1 MADLD
6 VETAKARAS
15 QAAEQA
21 KDAALGAYAKA
32 NELGFFSHFT
42 EYNQE
47 LLTPGMKLMQNETIA
62 AQPTLKE
69 KGLYMLEVAKAEILG
84 HMTLDPPT
92 PKESF
97 RLYNVLG
104 FWLGVFESL
113 IFALFGHGLMS
124 IAWNGA
130 VGYAIAYTLY
140 WTMTQAEVQKL
151 QFWAMVF
158 IALYIGFNIYMGL
171 SYLIY
176 VLPSA
181 LYFAKAFCDVLM
193 AINGYKLYKVIAG
206 DSLLPK
212 EMF

>member
-6 VETAKARAS
+6 VETAKAKATEAAS
-15 QAAEQA
+15 KA
-21 KDAALGAYAKA
+21 KEAALGAYASA
-32 NELGFFSHFT
+32 NELGFFSHFS

-47 LLTPGMKLMQNETIA
+47 LLTPGLKLMQDETLA
-62 AQPTLKE
+62 GQPTIKE
-69 KGLYMLEVAKAEILG
+69 KALYMFDIAKNEILG
-84 HMTLDPPT
+84 HLTLDPPT

-97 RLYNVLG
+97 RVYNVIG

-113 IFALFGHGLMS
+113 IFALFGHGIISLV
-124 IAWNGA
+124 WNGA
-130 VGYAIAYTLY
+130 VGYGIAYTLY

-158 IALYIGFNIYMGL
+158 IALYIGFNVYMGL
-171 SYLIY
+171 STLLY
-176 VLPSA
+176 VVPAA
-181 LYFAKAFCDVLM
+181 LYFSKAFCDVLM